1 MVFVSDNGKMTRF
14 RLVVAMALA
23 AIHSMA
29 PPMYNWATESD
40 NQQLSGGPGH
50 VSLVGMFA
58 QRQNEA
64 S

>member
-29 PPMYNWATESD
+29 PPMHNWATESD
-40 NQQLSGGPGH
+40 NQQFSGGG
-50 VSLVGMFA
+50 GMFLDLDLDLFP
-58 QRQNEA
+58 RYE
-64 S
+64 